1 MFRLMFRFGLL
12 LFVFIGVAATGV
24 TLNENKI
31 ENEALQSIVTL
42 WNSVTTSVHDYAV
55 DNDEQIKE
63 FVVAVVGFV
72 VDVVTD
78 VVAAAGAFVEER
90 KDAILAA
97 TETAAEVV
105 TNTVFQLIG
114 ALAEALQ
121 QQSVTE
127 EQYAMR

>member
-12 LFVFIGVAATGV
+12 LVLFTGVAATGV

-42 WNSVTTSVHDYAV
+42 WNSVATSVHDYAV

-63 FVVAVVGFV
+63 VVVGAVGFI
-72 VDVVTD
+72 VDVVVD
-78 VVAAAGAFVEER
+78 VVAAAGEFVKEH
-90 KDAILAA
+90 KDDILAA
-97 TETAAEVV
+97 TETAAEAV
-105 TNTVFQLIG
+105 THTVFQLIE
-114 ALAEALQ
+114 ALAEVIQ
-121 QQSVTE
+121 QQPAAD